1 MNSTDQ
7 HNDNHPSA
15 VELQT
20 YLIQQGFFS
29 DEVVLPAEDS
39 TEMSDLLSCA
49 RQYLK
54 DKQLN
59 SHNPLVYLEAIS
71 YCILRQPFNDLEDKQ
86 KKALEHFA
94 EIVAT
99 TA

>member
-1 MNSTDQ
+1 MDSTSQ
-7 HNDNHPSA
+7 PIGYHPSA
-15 VELQT
+15 GELQT
-20 YLIQQGFFS
+20 YLMQQGFFS
-29 DEVVLPAEDS
+29 DEVKLPAEDS
-39 TEMSDLLSCA
+39 TEMTDLLSCA

-59 SHNPLVYLEAIS
+59 SRNPLVYLEAIS
-71 YCILRQPFNDLEDKQ
+71 YCILRQPFKDLEDSQ

-99 TA
+99 T

>member
-1 MNSTDQ
+1 MDSTDQ
-7 HNDNHPSA
+7 HIDYHPSA

-20 YLIQQGFFS
+20 FLIQQGFFS
-29 DEVVLPAEDS
+29 DEVKLPAEDS
-39 TEMSDLLSCA
+39 AEMTDLLSCA

-71 YCILRQPFNDLEDKQ
+71 YCILRQPFKDLEDSQ